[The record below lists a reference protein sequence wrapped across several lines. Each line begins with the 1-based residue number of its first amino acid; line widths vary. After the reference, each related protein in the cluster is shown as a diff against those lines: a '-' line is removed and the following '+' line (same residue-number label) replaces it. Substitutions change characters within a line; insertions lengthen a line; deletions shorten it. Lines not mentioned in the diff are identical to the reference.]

1 MTAPSL
7 PPRTSAGRRRFLHAA
22 STLALAGG
30 ISPLA
35 RASGYP
41 ERPVRII
48 VAWSP
53 GGTVDFVAR
62 TMAEQYSKLLDASF
76 VVENRP
82 GAAGVI
88 GFSALAQA
96 PANGYT
102 YVIDNT
108 ALFLTM
114 PATSAHLPFN
124 PDRDFIAVAPV
135 FETPVAL
142 VVSASLNVATL
153 KDFIAMVKANPGKF
167 NYGSGGAASTTHL
180 QAAIF
185 NEVAGIDIAHVPYKG
200 GGDAMRAVMAGEVQM
215 LITGAPTILSQA
227 SSGRI
232 KVLAV
237 SGHKRLAGLPLVPTF
252 AEAGLPGYT
261 VTNRY
266 SLIAPSKLP
275 KDIAAKM
282 VDATQRV
289 LADPVAQRLMASRGG
304 VPVEAGSVDSG
315 KPDLNAEQWKNIL
328 GKMRTGGAS

>member
-1 MTAPSL
+1 MTASSL
-7 PPRTSAGRRRFLHAA
+7 PPRTNTSRRRVLRAT

-30 ISPLA
+30 LFPLA
-35 RASGYP
+35 RASSYP

-62 TMAEQYSKLLDASF
+62 TMAQQYAKLLDANF

-96 PANGYT
+96 PADGYT

-114 PATSAHLPFN
+114 PATSASLPFN
-124 PDRDFIAVAPV
+124 PDRDFTAVAPV
-135 FETPVAL
+135 FDTPVAL

-153 KDFIAMVKANPGKF
+153 KEFIALVKANPGKF

-180 QAAIF
+180 QATIF
-185 NEVAGIDIAHVPYKG
+185 NEVAGIDIIHVPYKG
-200 GGDAMRAVMAGEVQM
+200 GGDAMRAVTTGEVQM
-215 LITGAPTILSQA
+215 LITGAPTVMSLA
-227 SSGRI
+227 SSERI

-237 SGHKRLAGLPLVPTF
+237 SGHKRLPGLPQVPTF

-282 VDATQRV
+282 SDATRRV
-289 LADPVAQRLMASRGG
+289 LADPAAQQLMASRGG
-304 VPVEAGSVDSG
+304 VPVETESVDSG

-328 GKMRTGGAS
+328 GKMRTAD